1 LLASIVVTLLASS
14 SAPTPLYAIYQRD
27 WGFSAI
33 TTTVIFGVY
42 AIAVLAALLTVG
54 SLSDHIGRRPV
65 LLVALVVQAAT
76 MWVFATADAVPNLLA
91 ARVIQGL
98 ATGAALAAVGAGML
112 DIDRERGT
120 VANAVAP
127 MAGTAIGG
135 LLAGI
140 FVQYLPAPSRLV
152 FIMLSVAFVV
162 QAIGVLL
169 MPETT
174 TTRPGAL
181 ASLRPAFALP
191 PAARR
196 PMLTAT
202 PVIVAAWG
210 LAGLYLSVGPALA
223 RQTVHSGSI
232 LVGGVVVFIMA
243 GAASVTVLVA
253 RKLAAVRMMTN
264 GIVTLIV
271 GVALSLI
278 AIATETAGVFFV
290 SLIIAGAGFGATLQ
304 GAIRNVL
311 PAAEEHERAG
321 LLSLVYVVSYLSLGL
336 PAVIAGTLVV
346 YGGGLRT
353 TALQYGAAVI
363 ALALLALAALRRPA
377 GNRAS

>member
-1 LLASIVVTLLASS
+1 
-14 SAPTPLYAIYQRD
+14 
-27 WGFSAI
+27 
-33 TTTVIFGVY
+33 
-42 AIAVLAALLTVG
+42 
-54 SLSDHIGRRPV
+54 
-65 LLVALVVQAAT
+65 
-76 MWVFATADAVPNLLA
+76 
-91 ARVIQGL
+91 
-98 ATGAALAAVGAGML
+98 
-112 DIDRERGT
+112 
-120 VANAVAP
+120 VAP

>member
-1 LLASIVVTLLASS
+1 LDCG
-14 SAPTPLYAIYQRD
+14 PYC
-27 WGFSAI
+27 WF
-33 TTTVIFGVY
+33 
-42 AIAVLAALLTVG
+42 
-54 SLSDHIGRRPV
+54 
-65 LLVALVVQAAT
+65 ALVVQAAT

-140 FVQYLPAPSRLV
+140 FVQVSARAKPAGLHHAVGSRSWCRR
-152 FIMLSVAFVV
+152 SVSV
-162 QAIGVLL
+162 
-169 MPETT
+169 MPEDDG
-174 TTRPGAL
+174 RLGRAPWHR
-181 ASLRPAFALP
+181 LRPAFALP

-271 GVALSLI
+271 GVALS
-278 AIATETAGVFFV
+278 
-290 SLIIAGAGFGATLQ
+290 
-304 GAIRNVL
+304 
-311 PAAEEHERAG
+311 
-321 LLSLVYVVSYLSLGL
+321 
-336 PAVIAGTLVV
+336 
-346 YGGGLRT
+346 
-353 TALQYGAAVI
+353 
-363 ALALLALAALRRPA
+363 
-377 GNRAS
+377 